1 MPLLRPPFYAQ
12 EKDNSCLAA
21 CLRMVLEASGAVHS
35 EAQLRTLC
43 GWTPKASISS
53 TSVVAAAQALGFI
66 HSREDYGLRLHDLRD
81 AVRSRVFPIIGIDL
95 RSYGLIGQHALVV
108 TSVTNRRGV
117 RVNDP
122 LGNITQTAI
131 LTIEQAWSET
141 DYLTILIE

>member
-21 CLRMVLEASGAVHS
+21 CLRMVLGASGAVHS
-35 EAQLRTLC
+35 EPQLRILC
-43 GWTPKASISS
+43 GWTPQASISS

-66 HSREDYGLRLHDLRD
+66 HTRQDYGLRLHDLRD
-81 AVRSRVFPIIGIDL
+81 ALRSGIFPIVGIDL

-108 TSVTNRRGV
+108 RSVTSRLV

-122 LGNITQTAI
+122 LVKSRRLHSSHLRRHGAK
-131 LTIEQAWSET
+131 T